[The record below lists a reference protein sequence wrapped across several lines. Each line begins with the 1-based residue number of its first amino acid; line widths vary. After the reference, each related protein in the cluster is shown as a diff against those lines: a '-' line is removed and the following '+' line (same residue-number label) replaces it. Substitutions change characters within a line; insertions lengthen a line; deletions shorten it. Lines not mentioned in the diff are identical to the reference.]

1 MKKEFAAVALA
12 CAASAAFAANTVN
25 PAFLWDATSD
35 DGCDGRVETGSTK
48 TGGYWYEYNDSKD
61 GGTSK
66 LDEPDDFVYK
76 GQSFYCP
83 AYDLLAEQ
91 YRGYKMTVKLGE
103 GYEKPYAGFAFNI
116 WDEEQQGA
124 DITAW
129 GGLCL
134 EYSSDLDFSIVI
146 EAENE
151 GTVTALA
158 DFSKVVSKTDSVK
171 VVDFEWK
178 DFQGAMLDSAT
189 KAAVLSDAA
198 TVKLHFSG
206 EAGTKGDF
214 FLKKVGSLGQC
225 SGGTDAIKPVMDSR
239 VNVSLSGRMVNFEG
253 VMPSAEVTVSNLRGQ
268 VVVNSTAASAMNL
281 YALPAGTYTLRVQGP
296 NVHYSKQIT
305 LR

>member
-1 MKKEFAAVALA
+1 MDNRVLFAALA
-12 CAASAAFAANTVN
+12 CAATTVLAANSVN
-25 PAFLWDATSD
+25 PTFLWDATSD

-214 FLKKVGSLGQC
+214 FLKKVGSYGQC
-225 SGGTDAIKPVMDSR
+225 SGSTDAIKPVANSQM
-239 VNVSLSGRMVNFEG
+239 NVSVSGRTVNFG
-253 VMPSAEVTVSNLRGQ
+253 RVAPSAKVSVMDLRGQ
-268 VVVNSTAASAMNL
+268 VVKSATAASTMDL
-281 YALPAGTYTLRVQGP
+281 SALPAGIYMLRIESQDVNHVQK
-296 NVHYSKQIT
+296 VILK
-305 LR
+305 